1 MKLLVI
7 SHVGIC
13 LTLIHQF
20 TRVLVQSIM
29 TKSSFIRKYSNRFLS
44 RWLVLVFDS
53 LIVIFSF
60 SIATLLRMN
69 FQLLEIDLTVFA
81 SQLVFVLGLRLLAF
95 LFFQSYAGIIRHTS
109 IEDAILILKA
119 VFTGTLGAVLVSG
132 VIRNTLGFEHV
143 FNLSAS
149 ILIIDFFICLFWMV
163 ILRFFVKSFY
173 ESFINQFKPTI
184 GVLIYGAGYT
194 GMLTKNVFQTDRSTN
209 YKILGFIDDNESKI
223 GKTIEGIKVFSLPE
237 VLDKFVGSNDGLEVI
252 MAINNMSAKSKRKIS
267 DIFLDRGVVVKALP
281 PVDKWVEGEFAMN
294 QIHNVKIEDLLGREV
309 IQMNNKRIG
318 EEISG
323 KVILVT
329 GAAGSIGS
337 EIVRQLIAYFPSKL
351 VLVDQAESA
360 LYDLEYEL
368 AGKVPTNVQL
378 IVNVADVSD
387 TRRVAKIFKSHRPDI
402 IFHAAA
408 YKHVPLMENNPYE
421 AIKTNVIGTRILA
434 EMASEVGVEKFVMVS
449 TDKAVNPTNVM
460 GATKRLAEMYTQSM
474 NQLEGVK
481 TKFIATRFGNVL
493 GSNGSVIPLF
503 KKQIE
508 RGGPVTVTHPEITRY
523 FMTIPEACELVLEAA
538 TMGQGGEVFV
548 FDMGESVKIID
559 LAKKMITLSGLR
571 VDKDIEIR
579 YTGLR
584 PGEKLYEE
592 LLNNDENT
600 LPTHH
605 PKILIAE
612 VNTPS
617 YAYMEVA
624 TNDLNHLLSS
634 GNNNSI
640 VAKIKEIIPEYK
652 SNNSV
657 FETLDKKS
665 LK

>member
-1 MKLLVI
+1 
-7 SHVGIC
+7 
-13 LTLIHQF
+13 
-20 TRVLVQSIM
+20 M

-53 LIVIFSF
+53 LIVLFSF

-69 FQLLEIDLTVFA
+69 FQLSEIDFSIFA
-81 SQLVFVLGLRLLAF
+81 SQLFFILGLRLLAF
-95 LFFQSYAGIIRHTS
+95 LYFQSFAGIIRHTS

-119 VFTGTLGAVLVSG
+119 VFFGSFGAVLVSG
-132 VIRNTLGFEHV
+132 LIRNFLGFEHD

-149 ILIIDFFICLFWMV
+149 ILIIDFFICLFWMI

-209 YKILGFIDDNESKI
+209 YKILGFIDDNDSKI
-223 GKTIEGIKVFSLPE
+223 GKTIEGIKVYSLPE

-252 MAINNMSAKSKRKIS
+252 MSINNMSAKSKRKIS
-267 DIFLDRGVVVKALP
+267 DIFLDRGVIVKALP

-318 EEISG
+318 DEISG

-337 EIVRQLIAYFPSKL
+337 EIVRQLIAYFPAKL
-351 VLVDQAESA
+351 VLVDQGESA

-368 AGKVPTNVQL
+368 AGKVPANVQL
-378 IVNVADVSD
+378 IVNIADVSD
-387 TRRVAKIFKSHRPDI
+387 TRRVSKIFNTHRPDI

-434 EMASEVGVEKFVMVS
+434 ELASEMGVEKFVMVS

-508 RGGPVTVTHPEITRY
+508 RGGPVTVTHPEITRF

-584 PGEKLYEE
+584 PGETLYEE

-605 PKILIAE
+605 PKILVVE

-624 TNDLNHLLSS
+624 TNELNLLLSS
-634 GNNNSI
+634 GDNNSI
-640 VAKIKEIIPEYK
+640 VAKIKEMIPEYK

-665 LK
+665 S

>member
-1 MKLLVI
+1 
-7 SHVGIC
+7 
-13 LTLIHQF
+13 
-20 TRVLVQSIM
+20 
-29 TKSSFIRKYSNRFLS
+29 
-44 RWLVLVFDS
+44 
-53 LIVIFSF
+53 
-60 SIATLLRMN
+60 MN
-69 FQLLEIDLTVFA
+69 FQLLEIDFSIFA
-81 SQLVFVLGLRLLAF
+81 SQLIFVLGLRLLAF
-95 LFFQSYAGIIRHTS
+95 LYFQSYAGIIRHTS

-119 VFTGTLGAVLVSG
+119 VFAGSFGAVLVSA

-223 GKTIEGIKVFSLPE
+223 GKTIEGIKVYSLPE
-237 VLDKFVGSNDGLEVI
+237 VLDKFVGFNEGLEVI

-387 TRRVAKIFKSHRPDI
+387 TRRVSRIFNNHQPDI

-434 EMASEVGVEKFVMVS
+434 ELASELGVEKFVMVS

-624 TNDLNHLLSS
+624 TNDLNQLLSA
-634 GNNNSI
+634 GDNNAI
-640 VAKIKEIIPEYK
+640 VSKIKEIIPEYK

-665 LK
+665 SK

>member
-1 MKLLVI
+1 
-7 SHVGIC
+7 
-13 LTLIHQF
+13 
-20 TRVLVQSIM
+20 
-29 TKSSFIRKYSNRFLS
+29 
-44 RWLVLVFDS
+44 
-53 LIVIFSF
+53 
-60 SIATLLRMN
+60 MN
-69 FQLLEIDLTVFA
+69 FQLSEIDLSIFA

-119 VFTGTLGAVLVSG
+119 VFTGTLGAVVVSG

-143 FNLSAS
+143 FKLSAS
-149 ILIIDFFICLFWMV
+149 ILIIDCFICLFWMV

-237 VLDKFVGSNDGLEVI
+237 VLDKFVGSNEGLEVI

-337 EIVRQLIAYFPSKL
+337 EIVRQLIAYFPAKL

-368 AGKVPTNVQL
+368 AGKVPANVQM

-387 TRRVAKIFKSHRPDI
+387 TRRISKIFKNHRPDI

-434 EMASEVGVEKFVMVS
+434 ELASELGVDKFVMVS

-571 VDKDIEIR
+571 VDKDIEIK

-617 YAYMEVA
+617 YAYMEIA

>member
-1 MKLLVI
+1 
-7 SHVGIC
+7 
-13 LTLIHQF
+13 
-20 TRVLVQSIM
+20 M

-69 FQLLEIDLTVFA
+69 FQIMEMDFSVFA
-81 SQLVFVLGLRLLAF
+81 SQLTFVLGLRLLTF
-95 LFFQSYAGIIRHTS
+95 LYFQSYAGIIRHTS
-109 IEDAILILKA
+109 IEDAILIINSVFAGTFFA
-119 VFTGTLGAVLVSG
+119 VVLSG

-223 GKTIEGIKVFSLPE
+223 GKTIEGIKVYSLPE

-323 KVILVT
+323 KIILVT

-337 EIVRQLIAYFPSKL
+337 EIVRQLIAYFPAKL

-368 AGKVPTNVQL
+368 SGKVPANVQL

-387 TRRVAKIFKSHRPDI
+387 TRRVSKIFKSHKPDI

-421 AIKTNVIGTRILA
+421 AIKTNVIGTRILSELA
-434 EMASEVGVEKFVMVS
+434 AEVGVEKFVMVS

-474 NQLEGVK
+474 NQLDGVK

-571 VDKDIEIR
+571 VEKDIEIR

-624 TNDLNHLLSS
+624 TNELNHLLSS

-657 FETLDKKS
+657 FETLDKKRTS
-665 LK
+665 

>member
-1 MKLLVI
+1 
-7 SHVGIC
+7 
-13 LTLIHQF
+13 
-20 TRVLVQSIM
+20 M

-69 FQLLEIDLTVFA
+69 FQLLEIDFSVFA
-81 SQLVFVLGLRLLAF
+81 SQLIFVLGLRLLAF
-95 LFFQSYAGIIRHTS
+95 LYFQSYAGIIRHTS

-119 VFTGTLGAVLVSG
+119 VFAGTFGAVLTSG

-223 GKTIEGIKVFSLPE
+223 GKTIEGIKVYSLPE
-237 VLDKFVGSNDGLEVI
+237 VLDKFVGSNEGLEVI

-337 EIVRQLIAYFPSKL
+337 EIVRQLIAYFPAKL

-387 TRRVAKIFKSHRPDI
+387 TRRISKIFKNHRPDI

-434 EMASEVGVEKFVMVS
+434 ELAAEVGVDKFVMVS

-634 GNNNSI
+634 GTNNSI

-665 LK
+665 SK

>member
-1 MKLLVI
+1 
-7 SHVGIC
+7 
-13 LTLIHQF
+13 
-20 TRVLVQSIM
+20 
-29 TKSSFIRKYSNRFLS
+29 
-44 RWLVLVFDS
+44 
-53 LIVIFSF
+53 
-60 SIATLLRMN
+60 MN
-69 FQLLEIDLTVFA
+69 FQLSEIDLSVFA

-119 VFTGTLGAVLVSG
+119 VFTGSLGAVLVSG

-387 TRRVAKIFKSHRPDI
+387 TRRIAKIFKGHRPDI

-474 NQLEGVK
+474 NQLEGIK

>member
-1 MKLLVI
+1 
-7 SHVGIC
+7 
-13 LTLIHQF
+13 
-20 TRVLVQSIM
+20 M

-53 LIVIFSF
+53 LIVLFSF

-69 FQLLEIDLTVFA
+69 FQLSEIDFSIFA
-81 SQLVFVLGLRLLAF
+81 SQLVFILGLRLLAF
-95 LFFQSYAGIIRHTS
+95 LYFQSYAGIIRHTS

-119 VFTGTLGAVLVSG
+119 VFVGSFGAVVVSG
-132 VIRNTLGFEHV
+132 LIRNTLGFEHV

-149 ILIIDFFICLFWMV
+149 ILIIDFFICLFWMI

-223 GKTIEGIKVFSLPE
+223 GKTIEGIKVYSLPE

-267 DIFLDRGVVVKALP
+267 DIFLDRGVIVKALP

-318 EEISG
+318 DEISG

-337 EIVRQLIAYFPSKL
+337 EIVRQLIAYFPAKL
-351 VLVDQAESA
+351 VLVDQGESA

-368 AGKVPTNVQL
+368 AGKVPANVQL

-387 TRRVAKIFKSHRPDI
+387 TRRVSKIFKTHRPDI

-434 EMASEVGVEKFVMVS
+434 ELASELGVEKFVMVS

-605 PKILIAE
+605 PKILVAE

-624 TNDLNHLLSS
+624 TNELNLLLSS
-634 GNNNSI
+634 GDNNSI
-640 VAKIKEIIPEYK
+640 VAKIKEMIPEYK

-665 LK
+665 S

>member
-1 MKLLVI
+1 MVV
-7 SHVGIC
+7 VG
-13 LTLIHQF
+13 QF
-20 TRVLVQSIM
+20 FFPSTKDKSNM

-53 LIVIFSF
+53 LIVLFSF

-69 FQLLEIDLTVFA
+69 FQLTEIDFSIFA
-81 SQLVFVLGLRLLAF
+81 SQLVFVLGLRLLGF
-95 LFFQSYAGIIRHTS
+95 LYFQSYAGIIRHTS

-119 VFTGTLGAVLVSG
+119 VFVGSLGAVVVSAL
-132 VIRNTLGFEHV
+132 IRNTLGFEHV

-149 ILIIDFFICLFWMV
+149 ILIIDFFICLFWMI

-223 GKTIEGIKVFSLPE
+223 GKTIEGIKVYSLPE
-237 VLDKFVGSNDGLEVI
+237 VLDKFIGSNDGLEVI

-267 DIFLDRGVVVKALP
+267 DIFLDRGVIVKALP

-318 EEISG
+318 DEISG
-323 KVILVT
+323 RVILVT

-337 EIVRQLIAYFPSKL
+337 EIVRQLIAYFPAKL
-351 VLVDQAESA
+351 VLLDQGESA

-368 AGKVPTNVQL
+368 AGKVPANVQL

-387 TRRVAKIFKSHRPDI
+387 TRRVSKIFKTHRPDI

-434 EMASEVGVEKFVMVS
+434 ELASEMGVEKFVMVS

-508 RGGPVTVTHPEITRY
+508 RGGPVTVTHPEITRF

-605 PKILIAE
+605 PKILVAE
-612 VNTPS
+612 VNTPT

-624 TNDLNHLLSS
+624 TNELNLLLSS
-634 GNNNSI
+634 GDNNSI
-640 VAKIKEIIPEYK
+640 VAKIKEMIPEYK

-665 LK
+665 S

>member
-1 MKLLVI
+1 
-7 SHVGIC
+7 
-13 LTLIHQF
+13 
-20 TRVLVQSIM
+20 M

-44 RWLVLVFDS
+44 RWLVLVFD
-53 LIVIFSF
+53 LIIVIFSF

-69 FQLLEIDLTVFA
+69 FQLTEIDFSVFA
-81 SQLVFVLGLRLLAF
+81 SQLIFVLGLRLLAF
-95 LFFQSYAGIIRHTS
+95 LYFQSYAGIIRHTS

-119 VFTGTLGAVLVSG
+119 VFAGSFGAVLVSA
-132 VIRNTLGFEHV
+132 VIRNSLGFEHV

-173 ESFINQFKPTI
+173 ESFVNQFKPTI

-223 GKTIEGIKVFSLPE
+223 GKTIEGIKVYSLPE

-281 PVDKWVEGEFAMN
+281 PVAKWVEGEFAMN

-337 EIVRQLIAYFPSKL
+337 EIVRQLIAYFPAKL

-387 TRRVAKIFKSHRPDI
+387 TRRISKIFKNHRPDI

-421 AIKTNVIGTRILA
+421 AIKTNVIGTRILSELA
-434 EMASEVGVEKFVMVS
+434 AEVGVEKFVMVS

-634 GNNNSI
+634 GTNNSI

-665 LK
+665 SK

>member
-1 MKLLVI
+1 
-7 SHVGIC
+7 
-13 LTLIHQF
+13 
-20 TRVLVQSIM
+20 
-29 TKSSFIRKYSNRFLS
+29 
-44 RWLVLVFDS
+44 
-53 LIVIFSF
+53 
-60 SIATLLRMN
+60 MN
-69 FQLLEIDLTVFA
+69 FQLTEIELSVFA

-119 VFTGTLGAVLVSG
+119 VFTGTLGAVVVSG

-209 YKILGFIDDNESKI
+209 YIILGFIDDNESKI

-237 VLDKFVGSNDGLEVI
+237 VLDKFVGSNEGLEVI

-267 DIFLDRGVVVKALP
+267 DIFLDRGVIVKALP

-337 EIVRQLIAYFPSKL
+337 EIVRQLIAYFPAKL

-368 AGKVPTNVQL
+368 AGKVPTNVQM

-387 TRRVAKIFKSHRPDI
+387 TRRISKIFKNHRPDI

-434 EMASEVGVEKFVMVS
+434 ELASELGVDKFVMVS

-474 NQLEGVK
+474 NHLEGVK

-571 VDKDIEIR
+571 VDKDIEIK

-617 YAYMEVA
+617 YAYMEVV

>member
-1 MKLLVI
+1 
-7 SHVGIC
+7 
-13 LTLIHQF
+13 
-20 TRVLVQSIM
+20 M

-53 LIVIFSF
+53 LIVVFSF

-69 FQLLEIDLTVFA
+69 FQLPEIDFSVFA
-81 SQLVFVLGLRLLAF
+81 SQLIFVLGLRLLAF
-95 LFFQSYAGIIRHTS
+95 LYFQSYAGIIRHTS

-119 VFTGTLGAVLVSG
+119 VFTGTFSAVLISG

-209 YKILGFIDDNESKI
+209 YKIFGFIDDNESKI
-223 GKTIEGIKVFSLPE
+223 GKTIEGIKVYSLPE
-237 VLDKFVGSNDGLEVI
+237 VLDKFVGSNDGMEVI

-337 EIVRQLIAYFPSKL
+337 EIVRQLIAYFPAKL

-387 TRRVAKIFKSHRPDI
+387 TRRVSKIFKNHRPDI

-434 EMASEVGVEKFVMVS
+434 ELAAEVGVEKFVMVS

-634 GNNNSI
+634 GTNNSI

-665 LK
+665 SK

>member
-1 MKLLVI
+1 
-7 SHVGIC
+7 
-13 LTLIHQF
+13 
-20 TRVLVQSIM
+20 
-29 TKSSFIRKYSNRFLS
+29 
-44 RWLVLVFDS
+44 
-53 LIVIFSF
+53 
-60 SIATLLRMN
+60 MN

>member
-1 MKLLVI
+1 
-7 SHVGIC
+7 
-13 LTLIHQF
+13 
-20 TRVLVQSIM
+20 M

-69 FQLLEIDLTVFA
+69 FQLPEIDFSVFA
-81 SQLVFVLGLRLLAF
+81 SQLIFVLGLRLLAF
-95 LFFQSYAGIIRHTS
+95 LYFQSYAGIIRHTS

-119 VFTGTLGAVLVSG
+119 VFTGTFSAVLISG

-209 YKILGFIDDNESKI
+209 YKIFGFIDDNESKI
-223 GKTIEGIKVFSLPE
+223 GKTIEGIKVYSLPE
-237 VLDKFVGSNDGLEVI
+237 VLDKFVGSNDGMEVI

-337 EIVRQLIAYFPSKL
+337 EIVRQLIAYFPAKL

-387 TRRVAKIFKSHRPDI
+387 TRRVSKIFKNHRPDI

-421 AIKTNVIGTRILA
+421 AIKTNVIGTRILSELA
-434 EMASEVGVEKFVMVS
+434 AEVGVEKFVMVS

-634 GNNNSI
+634 GTNNSI

-657 FETLDKKS
+657 FETLDKKKS
-665 LK
+665 S

>member
-1 MKLLVI
+1 
-7 SHVGIC
+7 
-13 LTLIHQF
+13 
-20 TRVLVQSIM
+20 
-29 TKSSFIRKYSNRFLS
+29 
-44 RWLVLVFDS
+44 
-53 LIVIFSF
+53 
-60 SIATLLRMN
+60 
-69 FQLLEIDLTVFA
+69 
-81 SQLVFVLGLRLLAF
+81 
-95 LFFQSYAGIIRHTS
+95 
-109 IEDAILILKA
+109 
-119 VFTGTLGAVLVSG
+119 
-132 VIRNTLGFEHV
+132 
-143 FNLSAS
+143 
-149 ILIIDFFICLFWMV
+149 
-163 ILRFFVKSFY
+163 
-173 ESFINQFKPTI
+173 
-184 GVLIYGAGYT
+184 
-194 GMLTKNVFQTDRSTN
+194 
-209 YKILGFIDDNESKI
+209 
-223 GKTIEGIKVFSLPE
+223 
-237 VLDKFVGSNDGLEVI
+237 
-252 MAINNMSAKSKRKIS
+252 
-267 DIFLDRGVVVKALP
+267 
-281 PVDKWVEGEFAMN
+281 MN

-337 EIVRQLIAYFPSKL
+337 EIVRQLIAYFPAKL

-387 TRRVAKIFKSHRPDI
+387 TRRVSKIFKNHRPDI

-421 AIKTNVIGTRILA
+421 AIKTNVIGTRILSELA
-434 EMASEVGVEKFVMVS
+434 AEVGVEKFVMVS

-634 GNNNSI
+634 GTNNSI

-657 FETLDKKS
+657 FETLDKKKS
-665 LK
+665 SYLIPAFFTIQMAANVKSGAAATSML

>member
-1 MKLLVI
+1 
-7 SHVGIC
+7 
-13 LTLIHQF
+13 
-20 TRVLVQSIM
+20 M

-69 FQLLEIDLTVFA
+69 FQLMEIDFSVFA
-81 SQLVFVLGLRLLAF
+81 SQLIFVLGLRLLAF
-95 LFFQSYAGIIRHTS
+95 LYFQSYAGIIRHTS

-119 VFTGTLGAVLVSG
+119 VFAGSFGAVMVSA

-173 ESFINQFKPTI
+173 ESFVNQFKPTI

-223 GKTIEGIKVFSLPE
+223 GKTIEGIKVYSLPE
-237 VLDKFVGSNDGLEVI
+237 VLDKFVGSNDGMEVI

-337 EIVRQLIAYFPSKL
+337 EIVRQLIAYFPAKL

-387 TRRVAKIFKSHRPDI
+387 TRRVSKIFKNHRPDI

-434 EMASEVGVEKFVMVS
+434 ELAAEVGVEKFVMVS

-634 GNNNSI
+634 GTNNSI

-657 FETLDKKS
+657 FETLDKK
-665 LK
+665 

>member
-1 MKLLVI
+1 
-7 SHVGIC
+7 
-13 LTLIHQF
+13 
-20 TRVLVQSIM
+20 
-29 TKSSFIRKYSNRFLS
+29 
-44 RWLVLVFDS
+44 
-53 LIVIFSF
+53 
-60 SIATLLRMN
+60 MN
-69 FQLLEIDLTVFA
+69 FQVTEIDFNIFF
-81 SQLVFVLGLRLLAF
+81 SQLIFIVGLRLLAF
-95 LFFQSYAGIIRHTS
+95 LYFQSYAGIIRHTS

-119 VFTGTLGAVLVSG
+119 VFTGSLGAVAVSG

-173 ESFINQFKPTI
+173 ESFVNQFKPTI

-223 GKTIEGIKVFSLPE
+223 GKTIEGIKVYSLPE
-237 VLDKFVGSNDGLEVI
+237 VLDKFVGSNDGMEVI

-323 KVILVT
+323 KIILVT

-337 EIVRQLIAYFPSKL
+337 EIVRQLIAYFPAKL

-387 TRRVAKIFKSHRPDI
+387 TRRISKIFKNHRPDI
-402 IFHAAA
+402 VFHAAA

-434 EMASEVGVEKFVMVS
+434 ELASEVGVEKFVMVS

-474 NQLEGVK
+474 NQIEGVK

-665 LK
+665 SK

>member
-1 MKLLVI
+1 
-7 SHVGIC
+7 
-13 LTLIHQF
+13 
-20 TRVLVQSIM
+20 M

-53 LIVIFSF
+53 FIVLFSF

-69 FQLLEIDLTVFA
+69 FQLAEIDFSVFA
-81 SQLVFVLGLRLLAF
+81 SQLIFVLGLRLLAF
-95 LFFQSYAGIIRHTS
+95 LYFQSYAGIIRHTS

-119 VFTGTLGAVLVSG
+119 VFVGSFGAVVVSG
-132 VIRNTLGFEHV
+132 LIRNTLGFEHV

-337 EIVRQLIAYFPSKL
+337 EIVRQLIAYFPAKL

-368 AGKVPTNVQL
+368 AGKVPANVQL

-387 TRRVAKIFKSHRPDI
+387 TRRISKIFKSHQPDV

-434 EMASEVGVEKFVMVS
+434 ELASENGVEKFVMVS

-474 NQLEGVK
+474 NQLEGIK

-617 YAYMEVA
+617 YALMEVA
-624 TNDLNHLLSS
+624 TNELNQLLSS
-634 GNNNSI
+634 GDNNSI
-640 VAKIKEIIPEYK
+640 VAKIKEMIPEYK

-657 FETLDKKS
+657 FENLDKKS
-665 LK
+665 SK

>member
-1 MKLLVI
+1 
-7 SHVGIC
+7 
-13 LTLIHQF
+13 
-20 TRVLVQSIM
+20 
-29 TKSSFIRKYSNRFLS
+29 
-44 RWLVLVFDS
+44 
-53 LIVIFSF
+53 
-60 SIATLLRMN
+60 MN
-69 FQLLEIDLTVFA
+69 FQLSEIDLSVFA

-119 VFTGTLGAVLVSG
+119 VFTGSLGAVLVSG

-387 TRRVAKIFKSHRPDI
+387 TRRIAKIFKSHRPDI

>member
-1 MKLLVI
+1 MVI

-13 LTLIHQF
+13 LTLIHLF

-69 FQLLEIDLTVFA
+69 FQLSEIDLSVFA
-81 SQLVFVLGLRLLAF
+81 TQLVFVLGLRLLAF

-119 VFTGTLGAVLVSG
+119 VFTGSLGAVLVSG

-387 TRRVAKIFKSHRPDI
+387 TRRIAKIFKGHRPDI

-474 NQLEGVK
+474 NQLEGIK